1 MSSVKFMN
9 TIGKLASVKRYS
21 DFSMVNEE
29 SVLEHTAFV
38 GMMSYFIAESLMKE
52 NKLEIDVKI
61 LLEKALMHDIDE
73 VATGDIAM
81 PVKYYSESLRSMI
94 GEMEDEAVSFISED
108 LTGEKNLYLIW
119 KNSKQ
124 GREGSIVSLC
134 DCLAVLYKIHDE
146 VVLRGNLTMRSIS
159 KVMSKNLPKRIQKI
173 KSIYSIE
180 GSEFLNEMQKE
191 CEKLINEIQG
201 K

>member
-21 DFSMVNEE
+21 DFRMVNEE

-94 GEMEDEAVSFISED
+94 GEMEDEDTEEQILEM
-108 LTGEKNLYLIW
+108 LEKRLWSVGIKPNKESTEIW
-119 KNSKQ
+119 FNQFKK
-124 GREGSIVSLC
+124 
-134 DCLAVLYKIHDE
+134 H
-146 VVLRGNLTMRSIS
+146 
-159 KVMSKNLPKRIQKI
+159 
-173 KSIYSIE
+173 
-180 GSEFLNEMQKE
+180 
-191 CEKLINEIQG
+191 
-201 K
+201 